1 MVCSITAANAGVQV
15 LCSHDDG
22 FGHVVAHNAHEKETH
37 ASCLHQDSPEDRSSQ
52 DLSHEDPDCKDVVLD
67 DSELEDLSSCSDR
80 SKAKTPSIQLGSNA
94 YTISQIDASLK
105 DAARPPAFRVVTE
118 NKSRRFAKIVQIRC

>member
-22 FGHVVAHNAHEKETH
+22 FGHVVAHDAHEKETH
-37 ASCLHQDSPEDRSSQ
+37 ASCDHQDSPEDRSSQ
-52 DLSHEDPDCKDVVLD
+52 QHTHEDADCEDVELD
-67 DSELEDLSSCSDR
+67 DSELEDLSSSSDR
-80 SKAKTPSIQLGSNA
+80 SNAKAPSILLGSNA
-94 YTISQIDASLK
+94 YTKRQIDASLRE
-105 DAARPPAFRVVTE
+105 AAKPPAFRVLAE